1 MVAFTGLR
9 GFLNW
14 GVFHYP
20 VWFVFWLG
28 YFPSPHI
35 AWSDWTPRG
44 VCVTG
49 GLGDLRRS
57 ASPPLVRLLGSSLEI
72 PDSRGSALHWE
83 SIMASL
89 AARFCPPWFWQGVFV
104 TLFGILSLTLRRA
117 CLSRFCCPLF
127 SDVACFLALLWRAF
141 LTSDHLTGCVGRK
154 SYWNPT
160 FFSSTVSFRWSCC
173 CSSSAEENR

>member
-89 AARFCPPWFWQGVFV
+89 AARFCPPWFWQGVFCHPLWHTV
-104 TLFGILSLTLRRA
+104 AYIAARLLVAFLLSPFLRCRLFSSASLARFLNFRSSDRMRRSEVLLKSHLLLFHGQLSL
-117 CLSRFCCPLF
+117 
-127 SDVACFLALLWRAF
+127 VLLLLVF
-141 LTSDHLTGCVGRK
+141 GRG
-154 SYWNPT
+154 
-160 FFSSTVSFRWSCC
+160 
-173 CSSSAEENR
+173 E